1 MVDRDAAADE
11 LLSIVLDMCRTGF
24 AKRHDPETGKS
35 ATHAFT
41 PAEYSRLVVQVWAA
55 LDEGRSKRETAD
67 GAKQMVERII
77 FRRGEGTRK

>member
-1 MVDRDAAADE
+1 
-11 LLSIVLDMCRTGF
+11 
-24 AKRHDPETGKS
+24 
-35 ATHAFT
+35 
-41 PAEYSRLVVQVWAA
+41 VVQVWAA